1 MVDKTDKKGEDDPTI
16 EHLNTLTRVG
26 RANWFGLMA
35 YLAFAFVTVLS
46 VRDVDFFVDT
56 NPTQLPLI
64 GVAIPTFSFFWAAPF
79 LGTAL
84 YIYLH
89 LHIRKVVD
97 AAMDPNLHAP
107 NGGWLEDHLTP
118 WLLVDMLLLSRRER
132 GDKSIIRPRPMDGM
146 ARIIAF
152 VLVWAAGP
160 FVALFFWWRSVPAN
174 EEGLTIWLGILFC
187 LTLWAGLHS
196 WFVYRDTLPRGRWYW
211 LGWLLRVLWL
221 GWLLHPHWLD
231 WLLRPHWLKNTVVV
245 LATVVISWLGTEGG
259 FVHFITAPLLE
270 KAKPETF
277 SDWRFN
283 LNPRRKRRLD
293 LDDRDTWTR
302 RMLERDDPPYEPS
315 AADKRYLWW
324 WQWQDRVLD
333 HPPRKWSWVLRPA
346 DMSNVVLSALPP
358 EESNYL
364 VARHK
369 FRIDYCARRGIGA
382 EVCGRTPSSRY
393 DPPAFEAAQRLKWCE
408 NRKGLEAPEACTQF
422 FADLNKNM
430 TAEWKQYRADRLFAL
445 PKPDLSGRD
454 LRFANLWGSK
464 LTGINLSDAQ
474 MEGADLR
481 FAQMEGAD
489 LSFAKM
495 EGANLSF
502 AKMEGADLR
511 FAQMEGADLSF
522 AKMEGAN
529 LSFAKMEGADLSD
542 AQMEGADLSFAKME
556 GANLSFAQME
566 GADLSDAKMEGANL
580 RSAKMRSVS
589 WAEASVPFA
598 IAHDTDLS
606 DARGLS
612 QGQLDQMVG
621 DEWTKLPKPAA
632 GDPPFTIPSCW
643 DTPPPMLDD
652 IVRRMEWS
660 EERRAELKTELVCSP
675 HQPQTDIH
683 RSPRRLT
690 HAPPLHSP
698 RYGA

>member
-1 MVDKTDKKGEDDPTI
+1 MADKTGRKGEDDPTI

-97 AAMDPNLHAP
+97 AAMDLNLHAP

-118 WLLVDMLLLSRRER
+118 WLLVDMLLLSRRAS

-196 WFVYRDTLPRGRWYW
+196 WFMYRDTLTKGHWSWRG
-211 LGWLLRVLWL
+211 LLEPL
-221 GWLLHPHWLD
+221 HWLD

-259 FVHFITAPLLE
+259 IARLITAPLLE
-270 KAKPETF
+270 RVKPETF
-277 SDWRFN
+277 DDTRFD
-283 LNPRRKRRLD
+283 LTPRRKRRLD
-293 LDDRDTWTR
+293 LDDETTWTR
-302 RMLERDDPPYEPS
+302 DMRDLDPPYEPS

-324 WQWQDRVLD
+324 WQWQDRWLD
-333 HPPRKWSWVLRPA
+333 HPPLKWSWVLPRA
-346 DMSNVVLSALPP
+346 DMSNAVLSALPP

-369 FRIDYCARRGIGA
+369 FRIDYCTRRGIGA

-393 DPPAFEAAQRLKWCE
+393 DPPAFEAAQRLVWCAE
-408 NRKGLEAPEACTQF
+408 REQDEADCIQF
-422 FADLNKNM
+422 FADLDKNM

-454 LRFANLWGSK
+454 LRFANLRGSK

-474 MEGADLR
+474 MEGANLMAR
-481 FAQMEGAD
+481 AD
-489 LSFAKM
+489 GGS
-495 EGANLSF
+495 
-502 AKMEGADLR
+502 
-511 FAQMEGADLSF
+511 
-522 AKMEGAN
+522 
-529 LSFAKMEGADLSD
+529 
-542 AQMEGADLSFAKME
+542 
-556 GANLSFAQME
+556 
-566 GADLSDAKMEGANL
+566 
-580 RSAKMRSVS
+580 
-589 WAEASVPFA
+589 
-598 IAHDTDLS
+598 
-606 DARGLS
+606 
-612 QGQLDQMVG
+612 
-621 DEWTKLPKPAA
+621 KP
-632 GDPPFTIPSCW
+632 
-643 DTPPPMLDD
+643 
-652 IVRRMEWS
+652 
-660 EERRAELKTELVCSP
+660 
-675 HQPQTDIH
+675 Q
-683 RSPRRLT
+683 
-690 HAPPLHSP
+690 
-698 RYGA
+698 